1 MIDLTENTI
10 IFTLNGEV
18 LMSDS
23 GSETAFREI
32 EIGDG
37 TVETPLCPSWFLCIS
52 PNPALTL
59 CPSLSYAFH
68 SASCPWLPL
77 SCPTTLTAAH
87 PFPPIRLP
95 ARL

>member
-32 EIGDG
+32 ELGDG
-37 TVETPLCPSWFLCIS
+37 EHEILS
-52 PNPALTL
+52 PALPNFPPTCL
-59 CPSLSYAFH
+59 NLHLALLPLVLPSL
-68 SASCPWLPL
+68 P
-77 SCPTTLTAAH
+77 
-87 PFPPIRLP
+87 
-95 ARL
+95 